1 MRLVTFCSRRYVVV
15 ELEVD
20 GIGVLRN
27 TVVEKY
33 AAPRE
38 GAGVRSILA
47 PPS

>member
-1 MRLVTFCSRRYVVV
+1 VV

-27 TVVEKY
+27 TVGEKH
-33 AAPRE
+33 AAPPE

-47 PPS
+47 PQS